1 MDGKTYK
8 LTLEEALAGLFKAI
22 AEALSE
28 IKNAMD
34 ALTEKEKA
42 ENEYNVITSKEVAH
56 IGGLRESIQSAIIE
70 GSLCWT
76 DIDKAGEY
84 ILPDFDKIVEDL
96 YKTIKRKIE
105 TDGYTQIKQKLETT
119 EITQSGLPKRIE
131 TAVYEAVCA
140 NPLCGTDHNGGY
152 SETTNYQDVGEIT
165 ANLCVVIADYV
176 REVIVEIVG
185 KRQDWHTSNGGSI
198 MLEGKA
204 EVEKMASEAARREA
218 AQAWCTAET
227 ETVLMDPVL
236 AEAFADIIDDIWNKP
251 WLGNATTQQLLEEL
265 KTRTVIQSIKDL
277 GYNPTR

>member
-8 LTLEEALAGLFKAI
+8 LTLEEAVAGLFDAI
-22 AEALSE
+22 AEALGE
-28 IKNAMD
+28 IKSAMD
-34 ALTEKEKA
+34 ALTETQNA
-42 ENEYNVITSKEVAH
+42 ENEYNVITSKEVTH
-56 IGGLRESIQSAIIE
+56 IAWLKESIQSAIIE

-84 ILPDFDKIVEDL
+84 IWPDFDKIVEDL
-96 YKTIKRKIE
+96 YETIKRKIE

-185 KRQDWHTSNGGSI
+185 KN
-198 MLEGKA
+198 A
-204 EVEKMASEAARREA
+204 EV
-218 AQAWCTAET
+218 Q
-227 ETVLMDPVL
+227 
-236 AEAFADIIDDIWNKP
+236 
-251 WLGNATTQQLLEEL
+251 
-265 KTRTVIQSIKDL
+265 
-277 GYNPTR
+277 